1 MKTITSTTNQLI
13 IRLAG
18 LKDKAKR
25 QEESM
30 FLIEGYHLVE
40 EASKLSLL
48 EMVLSTD
55 ELSLNKFNAS
65 DKYLVNDVI
74 IKKLSTTKTPQN
86 IIGVVKM
93 PSNNNLVELL
103 NKDNLK
109 VVLLDDVSDPGNLG
123 TIIRTTA
130 ALGYDL
136 VLSSPNTVDYYNEKV
151 IRASQ
156 GAIFRVKL
164 LKQDLTD
171 TIKTLKK
178 HNVTI
183 FGTSLKNSINIKD
196 VKHLSKFGVVFG
208 NEAHGV
214 SDEVLLSTDCNII
227 IPMNNDVE
235 SLNVGIASAIVM
247 WELTK

>member
-1 MKTITSTTNQLI
+1 MKIISSLNNTLITSLV
-13 IRLAG
+13 G

-25 QEESM
+25 LETSM
-30 FLIEGYHLVE
+30 FLVEGYHLVE

-48 EMVLSTD
+48 EMILSTD
-55 ELSLNKFNAS
+55 EVALKRFNA
-65 DKYLVNDVI
+65 KEAYLVNDAI

-93 PSNNNLVELL
+93 PSLDSLNNLITK
-103 NKDNLK
+103 NNLK
-109 VVLLDDVSDPGNLG
+109 VVILDDVSDPGNLG

-130 ALGYDL
+130 ALGYDAVVASL
-136 VLSSPNTVDYYNEKV
+136 NTVDYYNEKV

-164 LKQDLTD
+164 LKQNLAEV
-171 TIKTLKK
+171 IKELKNSGVK
-178 HNVTI
+178 I
-183 FGTSLKNSINIKD
+183 FGTSLKQAIKID
-196 VKHLSKFGVVFG
+196 QVNHENRFGVVFG

-214 SDEVLLSTDCNII
+214 SDEILALTDCNLV
-227 IPMNNDVE
+227 IPMHNDVE

-247 WELTK
+247 WELNQ